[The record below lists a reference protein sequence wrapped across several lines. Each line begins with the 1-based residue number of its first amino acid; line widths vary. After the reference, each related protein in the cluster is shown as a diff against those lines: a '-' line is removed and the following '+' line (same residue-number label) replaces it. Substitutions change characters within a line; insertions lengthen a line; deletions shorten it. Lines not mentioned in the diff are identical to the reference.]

1 MFSFCFYHPP
11 TFRMGGGDER
21 KGETVGGVGAISST
35 ATNGDGKRQRA
46 AVPAGARV
54 RGASAATAAATPR
67 QSASSLVPT
76 TTTITVWLVAVDAGD
91 LATTSVFFRN
101 SSITSTGSSTNSNY
115 EDSRRPLVLPS
126 CLPRF
131 NNNNCRW
138 GRTEHHNDLPRQIW
152 QSVAGS
158 CLRRSHFRQ

>member
-1 MFSFCFYHPP
+1 
-11 TFRMGGGDER
+11 MGGGDER
-21 KGETVGGVGAISST
+21 KGETVGGEGASFST

-91 LATTSVFFRN
+91 LATTSVF
-101 SSITSTGSSTNSNY
+101 SATAA
-115 EDSRRPLVLPS
+115 LPVPAAAPTATTRTADA
-126 CLPRF
+126 PRF
-131 NNNNCRW
+131 SPAACPVSTTTTAVGVVRNTTTTFRGRFGRVSPVRAYA
-138 GRTEHHNDLPRQIW
+138 GRTL
-152 QSVAGS
+152 GS
-158 CLRRSHFRQ
+158 R